1 MKKLNVV
8 ITGANSG
15 IGLETT
21 IKYLSLGHHVF
32 AVSRNV
38 NVLTNLSNEYP
49 ESLYIHRFD
58 VSKKAQLE
66 TLYKEMRNQNIKI
79 DILVANAGIAI
90 TEQLK
95 DVTEESFDNSFD
107 INVKGLFFTVQKA
120 IPLLNNGASIA
131 LIGSIQST
139 RGNGAWAVYGA
150 TKAAVRS
157 LARSFA
163 QELGS
168 KGIRVNCLSPGV
180 TETPILEKFG
190 YDTDVL
196 KDVINQVCEST
207 PLGRLAKPKEIAN
220 SIYFICSNEASF
232 INGADLQVDGGLA
245 QI

>member
-21 IKYLSLGHHVF
+21 MKYLSLGHHVF
-32 AVSRNV
+32 AISRNV
-38 NVLTNLSNEYP
+38 NVLTNLCSEYP
-49 ESLYIHRFD
+49 ESLHVHRCD
-58 VSKKAQLE
+58 VSKNAHLE
-66 TLYKEMRNQNIKI
+66 IFYKEMLNQNIKI
-79 DILVANAGIAI
+79 DVLVANAGIAT

-95 DVTEESFDNSFD
+95 VVTEESFEDSFN

-157 LARSFA
+157 LARSFS
-163 QELGS
+163 QELGL

-196 KDVINQVCEST
+196 KDVIKQVCDST

-220 SIYFICSNEASF
+220 SIYFICSDEASF